1 MLRVDRTAVELP
13 PVHGL
18 TLQSGEKII
27 SHSSGGGGYG
37 APDERNPQRVLH
49 DAREGWISLTRARDT
64 YGVVLTGSREMDDL
78 ALDEVATAAARAKL
92 RAGRASAA

>member
-1 MLRVDRTAVELP
+1 MNSNLFRDRPVAVIGAGVMGVGIVQVALLAGH
-13 PVHGL
+13 PVW
-18 TLQSGEKII
+18 
-27 SHSSGGGGYG
+27 
-37 APDERNPQRVLH
+37 LH

-78 ALDEVATAAARAKL
+78 ALDEAATATERAKL

>member
-1 MLRVDRTAVELP
+1 M
-13 PVHGL
+13 
-18 TLQSGEKII
+18 
-27 SHSSGGGGYG
+27 
-37 APDERNPQRVLH
+37 LH

-78 ALDEVATAAARAKL
+78 ALDEAATTTERAKL